1 MNQLPNPQQEPGIER
16 RLLLVFALTFVVIVG
31 MQQFLGK
38 YLPGAQPATQPKA
51 AAQAPAP
58 AGTTP
63 AAPAPMGATATGN
76 APTIGAGPAA
86 NAAAATSAP
95 VQASAE
101 TETVIETDVFKVTF
115 TNKGGLVK
123 SWVLKQHTD
132 DKDQPLDLV
141 DHLAAEKYGLPLSF
155 FAYDEGLRNQLNTA
169 LYVASASG
177 TLKAPADL
185 TYEYRQGDLA
195 VRKSFHFDNTY
206 VLKVQTS
213 VQRNGVEASAYPA
226 WPSGFGEEPSSTQ
239 YPQQRVSYLSGDK
252 LERLEPKN
260 VSGGATL
267 PGPFTWAGPSG
278 RYFAALFLPNDAANA
293 TLVTLHGPLDV
304 PKNARNPKD
313 GEPVQVSILGAAVG
327 SKSGP
332 TSQRLFVG
340 PKAFDLLKGIKTE
353 DGNGPDLTG
362 AVDLGKW
369 LYYIA
374 SPLFLWLK
382 WTYQHVVQNWGWAIA
397 LQTLIINLALL
408 PLRVT
413 SMRSAL
419 KMQRLQPEMD
429 AVKKKYEKYALRDPR
444 RQEMNKEIGALMQ
457 AQGVNPIGGCLP
469 LIIQMPFLIA
479 YYRVLQSV
487 FELRHAEWL
496 WVHDLASPDPY
507 HLLPIGVIG
516 TMFLMQRLTP
526 SPGMDPAQQKMMA
539 FMMPVMLGFI
549 SWNLP
554 AGLGLYWVVGS
565 VIGIVQQQVMNRT
578 SLGQQMREMAEKRAR
593 DAKRKK

>member
-31 MQQFLGK
+31 MQQFMGK
-38 YLPGAQPATQPKA
+38 YMPGGQTANQPKPA
-51 AAQAPAP
+51 AAAPAQQSAPAANTPAP
-58 AGTTP
+58 ANAPAAAGATAAGANAANP
-63 AAPAPMGATATGN
+63 AAPAN
-76 APTIGAGPAA
+76 
-86 NAAAATSAP
+86 
-95 VQASAE
+95 VQASTE
-101 TETVIETDVFKVTF
+101 TETVVETDVFKVTF
-115 TNKGGLVK
+115 TNRGGQVK

-141 DHLAAEKYGLPLSF
+141 DKLAAEKYGLPLSL
-155 FAYDEGLRNQLNTA
+155 FAYDEGLRNQLNTS
-169 LYVASASG
+169 LYVASATG
-177 TLKAPADL
+177 TVKAPADL
-185 TYEYRQGDLA
+185 TFEYRAGDLA
-195 VRKSFHFDNTY
+195 VRKHFHFDNSY
-206 VLKVQTS
+206 VLDVQTS
-213 VQRNGVEASAYPA
+213 VQRNGSEVAAYPA

-239 YPQQRVSYLSGDK
+239 YPQQRVSYLSGEK
-252 LERLEPKN
+252 IERLEPKN
-260 VSGGATL
+260 VSGGNTVV
-267 PGPFTWAGPSG
+267 GPFYWAGPTG
-278 RYFAALFLPNDAANA
+278 RYFAALFMPADPASAS
-293 TLVTLHGPLDV
+293 LVTLHNPLDV
-304 PKNARNPKD
+304 PKDARNPKE
-313 GEPVQVSILGAAVG
+313 GEPVRVSVLGAAVG

-332 TSQRLFVG
+332 TSEQLFVG
-340 PKAFDLLKGIKTE
+340 PKAFDLLKGIRTE
-353 DGNGPDLTG
+353 GGNGPDLTG

-382 WTYQHVVQNWGWAIA
+382 WTYVHVVQNWGWAIA

-429 AVKKKYEKYALRDPR
+429 AIKKKYEKYSMRDPR
-444 RQEMNKEIGALMQ
+444 RQDMNKEIGTLMQ
-457 AQGVNPIGGCLP
+457 ANGVNPIGGCLP
-469 LIIQMPFLIA
+469 LVIQMPFLIA

-487 FELRHAEWL
+487 FELRHASWL
-496 WVHDLASPDPY
+496 WIHDLAAADPY
-507 HLLPIGVIG
+507 HILPIGVIG

-593 DAKRKK
+593 EAKKKR